1 MDPHP
6 HPALWAERN
15 ERLWLDGVPGQGLK
29 PDRAR
34 KLRQDGLSFHQ
45 GKMVPDADT
54 RPAPKGHEG
63 IVWQMLPHLW
73 AKTIW
78 IEAHH
83 DSKQSFRTEFRRGK
97 ERGKRRQETTF

>member
-1 MDPHP
+1 MKRFVAYSPP
-6 HPALWAERN
+6 N
-15 ERLWLDGVPGQGLK
+15 ILK

-63 IVWQMLPHLW
+63 IAWQMLPHLW

-78 IEAHH
+78 IEAH
-83 DSKQSFRTEFRRGK
+83 RLPGK
-97 ERGKRRQETTF
+97 KLRDYVIA